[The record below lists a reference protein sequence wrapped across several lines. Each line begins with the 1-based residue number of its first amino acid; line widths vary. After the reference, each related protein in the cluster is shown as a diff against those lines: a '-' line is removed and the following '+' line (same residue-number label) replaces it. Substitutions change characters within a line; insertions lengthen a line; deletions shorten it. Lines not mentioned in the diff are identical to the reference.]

1 MQHSKIRGLR
11 KRGRIWHIDKQSFGH
26 RLRESTRT
34 ERLGEAE
41 RLLAKRIETLRE
53 AKLFGV
59 RPKRHFKEAATQ
71 FLKENQHKKSIQDDQ
86 SLLNRLMPEI
96 GDLDL
101 EAIHMGSL
109 QRLIE
114 KRQKQ
119 GVKNQT
125 INHSLALI
133 RHILNLAASDWIDEH
148 GLTWLKQ
155 APKIKLLPELHRRQ
169 PYPLAWTEEERL
181 FAELPQHLK
190 NMALFAVNTGCR
202 DQEICKL
209 RWDWEV
215 KVEAMPELVIFIVP
229 KELVKNKQDRLVICN
244 HIASSVIEEQRGKDL
259 TYVFGYQS
267 RALHHMLN
275 HGWRNARKRAELPM
289 VRVHD
294 LKHTFGR
301 RLRAAGVSFEDRQD
315 LLGHRSSRITT
326 HYSAA
331 ELHNLYQA
339 ANKVC
344 DNQGQKAEL
353 TILAVKRHQAVP
365 KDENLGQTK

>member
-1 MQHSKIRGLR
+1 MGHTITSGLR
-11 KRGRIWHIDKQSFGH
+11 KRGRIWHADKQIFG
-26 RLRESTRT
+26 RRIRCSTRT
-34 ERLGEAE
+34 HNKSKAQRYLAHKIDEVMEATVYG
-41 RLLAKRIETLRE
+41 KRPAHTFQE
-53 AKLFGV
+53 AGLK
-59 RPKRHFKEAATQ
+59 
-71 FLKENQHKKSIQDDQ
+71 FLKEHQHKKSIHDDE
-86 SLLNRLMPEI
+86 SLLNRLLPAI
-96 GDLDL
+96 GNLAL
-101 EAIHMGSL
+101 EAVHMGAL
-109 QRLIE
+109 QGLIE
-114 KRQKQ
+114 KRQKE

-125 INHSLALI
+125 INHALQLI
-133 RHILNLAASDWIDEH
+133 RHILNLAATDWVDEY

-169 PYPLAWTEEERL
+169 PYPLSWVEQDRL

-190 NMALFAVNTGCR
+190 KMALFAVNSGCR
-202 DQEICKL
+202 DQEICQL
-209 RWDWEV
+209 RWEWEV
-215 KVEAMPELVIFIVP
+215 KVEAMPELIVFILP

-244 HIASSVIEEQRGKDL
+244 QIAGTVIEEQRKKDP
-259 TYVFGYQS
+259 TYVFGYRA

-275 HGWRNARKRAELPM
+275 HGWRNARQRAGLPM

-326 HYSAA
+326 HYSSA

-344 DNQGQKAEL
+344 DGSDQKMTL
-353 TILAVKRHQAVP
+353 TVLALKA
-365 KDENLGQTK
+365 QTFTPDKQSKHLK